1 MIKSTTEIPTIDVNL
16 VSLEYGGTEIGLT
29 TASQISVAIQ
39 TETTD
44 AVQLIV
50 KGVLKAQKSKETTV
64 TGNQITLKDNV
75 FSPELVEI
83 LQGGT
88 ITREQQY
95 EHTLEEGLAVG
106 DYCIPLSSNRYL
118 NFSLEEEIEVE
129 SKLFYSTYTRELVLN
144 ESGAITTLPTSISS
158 EPSGSQIEVIS
169 TETDRIVGY
178 APPPSGTKE
187 DKKVFTLKAYSAI
200 YDSSGVIKGYEC
212 ISYPNCQGEPVAF
225 NSEDNVFR
233 APSYVI
239 NSAPSKGQ
247 SPYEITYVPKLPQ
260 LEA

>member
-1 MIKSTTEIPTIDVNL
+1 MLATTEIPTIDVNL
-16 VSLEYGGTEIGLT
+16 VSIHYKDKEIGLT
-29 TASQISVAIQ
+29 TASQISVTVQ

-88 ITREQQY
+88 ITKEQQY
-95 EHTLEEGLAVG
+95 TYSVEEVLTAGAYCIQLSTDKYLNFTLEEDVEVG
-106 DYCIPLSSNRYL
+106 STLSYST
-118 NFSLEEEIEVE
+118 FTKSLTIEEGDLITELDSTE
-129 SKLFYSTYTRELVLN
+129 SKESFGSTLSVSPTEL
-144 ESGAITTLPTSISS
+144 
-158 EPSGSQIEVIS
+158 
-169 TETDRIVGY
+169 DRIVGY
-178 APPPSGTKE
+178 APPVSGSKE
-187 DKKVFTLKAYSAI
+187 DKKVFALRAYSAV
-200 YDSSGVIKGYEC
+200 YDSSGVIQYYEC
-212 ISYPNCQGEPVAF
+212 IEYPNCQGEPIAF
-225 NSEDNVFR
+225 SSEDNVFR

-247 SPYEITYVPKLPQ
+247 SPYTISYVPKLPQ
-260 LEA
+260 LTTA

>member
-1 MIKSTTEIPTIDVNL
+1 MQRTTEIPTIDVNL
-16 VSLEYGGTEIGLT
+16 VSIEHEGTEIGLT
-29 TASQISVAIQ
+29 TASQISVTVQ

-88 ITREQQY
+88 ITKEQQY
-95 EHTLEEGLAVG
+95 TYSVEEVLTAGSYCVQLAT
-106 DYCIPLSSNRYL
+106 DKYL
-118 NFSLEEEIEVE
+118 NFTLDEDVEVG
-129 SKLFYSTYTRELVLN
+129 SKLSYSTFTKELII
-144 ESGAITTLPTSISS
+144 EEGATITKVDATVSKEAFGSTLSIS
-158 EPSGSQIEVIS
+158 P
-169 TETDRIVGY
+169 TETDRIVSY
-178 APPPSGTKE
+178 APPVSGSKE
-187 DKKVFTLKAYSAI
+187 DKKVFTLKAYSAV
-200 YDSSGVIKGYEC
+200 YDSSGVILYYEC
-212 ISYPNCQGEPVAF
+212 IEYPNCQGEPVAF
-225 NSEDNVFR
+225 SSEDNVFR

-247 SPYEITYVPKLPQ
+247 SPYVISYVPTLPQ
-260 LEA
+260 LN